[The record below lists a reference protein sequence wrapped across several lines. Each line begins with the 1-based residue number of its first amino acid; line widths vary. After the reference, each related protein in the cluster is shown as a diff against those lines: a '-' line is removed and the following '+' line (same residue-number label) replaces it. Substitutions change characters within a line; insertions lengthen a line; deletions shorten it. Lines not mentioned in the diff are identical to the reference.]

1 MSLKMKGWRAKWG
14 AWLGAK
20 ERGMA
25 RALLRFALMRVERV
39 KEDERW
45 VVAAPKDGES
55 FGDWRQRASTSVVAM
70 GNKARAD
77 IRRETFKTRAWVRA
91 IWGVGFGVLM
101 GWFLTWA
108 AGRVLSGSSLE
119 ELGAEVDTQWAFEFW
134 ASCREVEKMGSSQCR
149 ARSDRSLPLP
159 RESDRGRSGKR
170 GWAWS
175 AAEAGAWVLAFP
187 LAPLGWALAL
197 GIQPLLAS
205 RGWAALGRGLSSAG
219 SRMGKVDIES
229 AMEGWLDACRW
240 MEVAGAPASAMK
252 VKALECYSR
261 SCPGLHLGLVMDSDA
276 GWHGAAGVADEA
288 RRRHEVESGVG
299 RKAAALIM
307 GSALAQAFYASD
319 ARRREMSKLSL
330 SCLSRWWE
338 GNLSPWAPSE
348 AWRRSEIAKGAA
360 ALMWSRSEHGSLM
373 QAEMSREVGSGLDSE
388 AAAEAPAPWASLEAL
403 GLVAKAWD
411 GEQGWPESLRK
422 AVVAS
427 LASDAALL
435 AMHSERGAGAWSA
448 ELSAKKVKGWAVAA
462 WSALDGWGLDSK
474 ELAVALFDGLSR
486 DPIWRERIFGMGAN
500 SAQLL
505 RQLEQGVHEEFTAW
519 EAKQVGRASSGT
531 KASGSSKRL

>member
-1 MSLKMKGWRAKWG
+1 MWAKMKEWRAKWK
-14 AWLGAK
+14 AWQRGT
-20 ERGMA
+20 ERGIA
-25 RALLRFALMRVERV
+25 RGLLRMALMRVERV

-45 VVAAPKDGES
+45 TVAAPKEAES
-55 FGDWRQRASTSVVAM
+55 FGDWRGRASTAVMAM
-70 GNKARAD
+70 GHKASVDSRREAFKARAW
-77 IRRETFKTRAWVRA
+77 IRS
-91 IWGVGFGVLM
+91 IWGVGFGLLM

-108 AGRVLSGSSLE
+108 AGRVLGESSLE
-119 ELGAEVDTQWAFEFW
+119 DLGAEVDTQWAFEFW
-134 ASCREVEKMGSSQCR
+134 ASCREVGKSSRSQHR
-149 ARSDRSLPLP
+149 ARSDRAFPLP

-205 RGWAALGRGLSSAG
+205 RGWSALGRGLAKAG

-240 MEVAGAPASAMK
+240 MEVAGAPASSMK
-252 VKALECYSR
+252 VKALECYSK
-261 SCPGLHLGLVMDSDA
+261 SCPGIQLGMVMDSDA

-288 RRRHEVESGVG
+288 RRRHEVEDGVG

-338 GNLSPWAPSE
+338 GGLAPWAPSE

-373 QAEMSREVGSGLDSE
+373 QAEMSREVGSGLNSAESE
-388 AAAEAPAPWASLEAL
+388 ESPAPWKSLEAL

-411 GEQGWPESLRK
+411 HEQGWPESLRK

-435 AMHSERGAGAWSA
+435 AMRSERGAGTWSA
-448 ELSAKKVKGWAVAA
+448 EHSAKKAKGWAGAA

-519 EAKQVGRASSGT
+519 EAKQVGRVSSEP